1 MFDSQFR
8 LSSDLLNNGTTSDE
22 TSSNGLWPQVTLDRL
37 LEHHDLTPA
46 NPISINDTT
55 NNDFWSSSAQFKE
68 FFNNY
73 HQQYQ
78 QQNQPIDISSLIS
91 SSPQQQQQFSV
102 QSVDNHIFEPQQDSQ
117 PLFFNQYV
125 SDNNQ
130 MSLRRDS
137 IQNPQQHRSR
147 QPTNFQRQQ
156 QQQYQAPPLL
166 QIPSEDHYHQQQQT
180 MAPPRFKQ
188 QQQQQHPA
196 YVACLNHGINYNGV
210 SGPPILLPPSF

>member
-1 MFDSQFR
+1 MCIQHPKCYAHPSSSSSSSSS
-8 LSSDLLNNGTTSDE
+8 SSDFFPQLFFFLFSSFQIYLHLLFVPSTKNARRIHSQ
-22 TSSNGLWPQVTLDRL
+22 SR
-37 LEHHDLTPA
+37 
-46 NPISINDTT
+46 
-55 NNDFWSSSAQFKE
+55 
-68 FFNNY
+68 
-73 HQQYQ
+73 
-78 QQNQPIDISSLIS
+78 
-91 SSPQQQQQFSV
+91 SPQQQQQQQQQFSL

-137 IQNPQQHRSR
+137 IQHRSR
-147 QPTNFQRQQ
+147 QPTNSQRQQQ

-166 QIPSEDHYHQQQQT
+166 QIPSEDHYHQQQQQT
-180 MAPPRFKQ
+180 IAPPRFK
-188 QQQQQHPA
+188 QQQHPA